1 MLANNEAND
10 RLTSMEEIF
19 LRQIEQH
26 KALIFKV
33 CHTFRGADAEAQRDL
48 FQDIVAELW
57 RAFPRFN
64 GSVKWTTWAY
74 RIALNVAITQQRRK
88 RIATVEWSDA
98 AAGAVQHP
106 AETDEQLAALN
117 QAIATLNEA
126 EKALILLYLDDLSY
140 ADIADITGLS
150 ENHVGVKINRIK
162 NKLKSLLL
170 HGKR

>member
-1 MLANNEAND
+1 
-10 RLTSMEEIF
+10 MEETF

-33 CHTFRGADAEAQRDL
+33 CHTFRNNDAEARRDL

-74 RIALNVAITQQRRK
+74 RIALNVAITQDRRK
-88 RIATVEWSDA
+88 KIATVEWSEALAVDA
-98 AAGAVQHP
+98 ERQSSRP
-106 AETDEQLAALN
+106 DSEDLSESLAALY
-117 QAIATLNEA
+117 QAIAQLNEA

-140 ADIADITGLS
+140 ADIADITGLT

-162 NKLKSLLL
+162 SKLKTLLF
-170 HGKR
+170 HGKQ